1 MFEWDEKKRKANL
14 KKHGIDFETV
24 WDLDWATVIDQPDLR
39 SNYGEERFVL
49 LGMIDERLHS
59 VAYTWRSKNMRLIS
73 LRKASM
79 REKELYEEETES
91 FDD

>member
-1 MFEWDEKKRKANL
+1 M
-14 KKHGIDFETV
+14 
-24 WDLDWATVIDQPDLR
+24 
-39 SNYGEERFVL
+39 L